1 MSGLGGKDDM
11 NIISALREP
20 QEGGP
25 SKEDVFNTVPIR
37 FQGTRADQ
45 ADMIVLGKKQVLRVS
60 VTLSLLASTRLTSL
74 VAELQVHH
82 DAWIW
87 VKKTQYDCL
96 RHDADLNSSLYRSTV
111 ICSWEVILP

>member
-45 ADMIVLGKKQVLRVS
+45 ADMIVLGKKQVLRVRLTS
-60 VTLSLLASTRLTSL
+60 CLASTRLISL
-74 VAELQVHH
+74 VAELQVHY
-82 DAWIW
+82 DAWVWLDRNLQLGSHI
-87 VKKTQYDCL
+87 
-96 RHDADLNSSLYRSTV
+96 TV
-111 ICSWEVILP
+111 SF

>member
-1 MSGLGGKDDM
+1 LNTASTDHRLVPRMSGLGGKDDM

-60 VTLSLLASTRLTSL
+60 VNSSLPSTRLTYSA
-74 VAELQVHH
+74 AELQVHNY
-82 DAWIW
+82 AR
-87 VKKTQYDCL
+87 VRQYC
-96 RHDADLNSSLYRSTV
+96 DL
-111 ICSWEVILP
+111 

>member
-37 FQGTRADQ
+37 Q
-45 ADMIVLGKKQVLRVS
+45 I
-60 VTLSLLASTRLTSL
+60 
-74 VAELQVHH
+74 
-82 DAWIW
+82 
-87 VKKTQYDCL
+87 
-96 RHDADLNSSLYRSTV
+96 
-111 ICSWEVILP
+111 